1 MTAPRRTTLWAG
13 CESSCRSHRDL
24 TFEEFIITAIRKTL
38 TATAVVG
45 AVLVGS
51 AACGTVEQ
59 LSAGKKLD
67 QAFEKLGKEKSISFE
82 LDLDVDAKTLKELD
96 AESDPEAGDEIPDE
110 AAELLSGAKISVT
123 VESKKP
129 FEESGEEDFVG
140 MAMKLSA
147 PEGDL
152 LEYRLVGDYAYFRS
166 DVEAL
171 GEAMGTPMP
180 PADELPPEAGAFKKV
195 LEGEW
200 VKVDYKALEKAGEE
214 MGGEAGEEG
223 PGGEPSPQPSLDAK
237 TQKKLLEALR
247 EVVARDVEFTTAGGE
262 DGTERISASA
272 PFRTLITN
280 LVGEIRPFSKEL
292 PPGVELPSAADLKD
306 VPAAKVTADFTL
318 KNGELTE
325 VYVDL
330 AKLTE
335 NAKVE
340 KLGLGLKLNAGTKP
354 VAPAGATEL
363 KPEELMGAFAGAMM
377 PGAEEFAGDEF
388 GGDEFTDEGEG
399 SFSHE
404 PAA

>member
-1 MTAPRRTTLWAG
+1 MSLLCRPQSIICDRTL
-13 CESSCRSHRDL
+13 
-24 TFEEFIITAIRKTL
+24 EELIISAIRKTL

-45 AVLVGS
+45 AVLAGS

-67 QAFEKLGKEKSISFE
+67 QAFEKLGKEKSLSFE
-82 LDLDVDAKTLKELD
+82 LDLDVDAATLGELD
-96 AESDPEAGDEIPDE
+96 AASDPEPGEELPDE
-110 AAELLSGAKISVT
+110 AAELLSGAKLSVT

-129 FEESGEEDFVG
+129 FDESGEEDFVG
-140 MAMKLSA
+140 MAMKVSV

-152 LEYRLVGDYAYFRS
+152 VEYRLVGDYAYFRS

-180 PADELPPEAGAFKKV
+180 SLDELPPEAGAFKKV

-200 VKVDYKALEKAGEE
+200 IKVDYKALEKAGEE
-214 MGGEAGEEG
+214 MGRAPGAEAPEPE
-223 PGGEPSPQPSLDAK
+223 PEPSPEPTLDAK
-237 TQKKLLEALR
+237 TQKKLVEALR

-262 DGTERISASA
+262 DGTERISATA
-272 PFRTLITN
+272 PFRTLITD
-280 LVGEIRPFSKEL
+280 LVDEIRPFSEEL

-306 VPAAKVTADFTL
+306 VPADKVTADFTL

-330 AKLTE
+330 AKLSA
-335 NAKVE
+335 NAKGKKV
-340 KLGLGLKLNAGTKP
+340 GLGLKLSAGTEP
-354 VAPAGATEL
+354 TAPAGATEL
-363 KPEELMGAFAGAMM
+363 KPEELMGAFASAMM
-377 PGAEEFAGDEF
+377 PEEGEF
-388 GGDEFTDEGEG
+388 PEGEFDEGEFAEG
-399 SFSHE
+399 EGGFSYT